1 MSHEAYTRPGR
12 DEYAQRDSSQRE
24 RKMKRVAIGI
34 AAVLAILVIASVGV
48 AVLRPELVPEW
59 TRIQRAQAEDYG
71 PYCKEHGV
79 PEKFCTICHPELKE
93 KLLLCTEH
101 GNIPEEIC
109 TLCHPEVQK
118 KYDIEMCPKGHG
130 LPKHFCYK
138 CQQEE
143 GGEPAASSNLIND
156 GWCKTFGESPAP
168 GKPKVCKLLP
178 LVRFTSADLAGE
190 IGLATAPVR
199 EEEHVHELLAPAETA
214 YDANRYAEI
223 TPRVRGF
230 LREARFDL
238 GQKVKAQEVLA
249 VVDSAEVST
258 AKTEYLAGRAALT
271 LAEDTYRRVEALTA
285 SAAIA
290 AKERPAALSAVNQ
303 ARASMLNAEQRLR
316 NFRFDDAALAR
327 ILKANDTTPLLEVIT
342 PVEGTVVYRH
352 AVLGEAV
359 EPTMKLYTVA
369 DTSKVWLWIDV
380 FERDIRQV
388 KPGQTVTFTV
398 SGTASASEEATY
410 TGKITWVGTEVD
422 EKTRTTKVRA
432 ELPNPDGTLRANQF
446 GRACI
451 QFGEPHKALIVPKG
465 AVQRYENVDMVF
477 LKQKEGIYR
486 PQRIKTRPVGRG
498 EFLEMTWGLQPGQEV
513 VTAGSFL
520 LKTEIM
526 KGSIGAGCCD

>member
-1 MSHEAYTRPGR
+1 
-12 DEYAQRDSSQRE
+12 
-24 RKMKRVAIGI
+24 MKKAVIGIAIVVAIVAIGG
-34 AAVLAILVIASVGV
+34 VSV
-48 AVLRPELVPEW
+48 ALLRPELVPAW
-59 TRIQRAQAEDYG
+59 ARIQTVQAEDYG
-71 PYCKEHGV
+71 PYCKEHEV
-79 PEKFCTICHPELKE
+79 PEKFCTLCHPELKE

-101 GNIPEEIC
+101 GNIPEDIC
-109 TLCHPEVQK
+109 TLCHPEAQQ

-138 CQQEE
+138 CELE
-143 GGEPAASSNLIND
+143 SGKEPTASSNLVND
-156 GWCKTFGESPAP
+156 GWCATFGETPAP
-168 GKPKVCKLLP
+168 GKPKVSKLLP
-178 LVRFTSADLAGE
+178 LVRFASAGLAGE
-190 IGLATAPVR
+190 IGLATASIC
-199 EEEHVHELLAPAETA
+199 EEEHVHELSAPAETA

-238 GQKVKAQEVLA
+238 GQTVKAGEVLA

-258 AKTEYLAGRAALT
+258 AKTEYIAGRAALS
-271 LAEDTYRRVEALTA
+271 LAEDTYRRVESLMA

-303 ARASMLNAEQRLR
+303 ARASMLSAEQRLR
-316 NFRFDDAALAR
+316 NFRFADEDLAR
-327 ILKANDTTPLLEVIT
+327 ILKINDTTPILEIVT
-342 PVEGTVVYRH
+342 PIEGTIVFRH
-352 AVLGEAV
+352 AVIGEAV

-369 DTSKVWLWIDV
+369 DTSKLWLWIDV
-380 FERDIRQV
+380 FERDISQV

-398 SGTASASEEATY
+398 LGTASASEEATY

-432 ELPNPDGTLRANQF
+432 EIPNPEGHLRASQF
-446 GRACI
+446 GRARI
-451 QFGEPHKALIVPKG
+451 QLGEPHKALIVPKE
-465 AVQRYENVDMVF
+465 AVQRYESVDLVF
-477 LKQKEGIYR
+477 LKQRDGVYR
-486 PQRIKTRPVGRG
+486 PQRIKTKPLGRG
-498 EFLEMTWGLQPGQEV
+498 ETLEVTWGLQPGQEV